1 MRVVVGLGNPGPEY
15 VWTRHNV
22 GFMVV
27 NSLSDRWGI
36 TMRRRGSALVAE
48 RLVDDDVVRLVA
60 PQTFM
65 NRSGE
70 ALHGLA
76 TLPADDRMVVVYDD
90 VDLPAGVLRIRRGG
104 GAGGHRGVAS
114 MIEHCGS
121 EFTRV
126 RVGIGRPSEGTETA
140 DFVLAEIE
148 EVGRSDWLD
157 EIERAADSLECL
169 LDEGIQ
175 TAMNRFNG
183 APAS

>member
-27 NSLSDRWGI
+27 NSLSNRWGV

-48 RLVDDDVVRLVA
+48 RRVGDELTRLIA

-76 TLPADDRMVVVYDD
+76 DLPADERLVVVYDD
-90 VDLPAGVLRIRRGG
+90 VDLPAGVLRIRRNG

-114 MIEHCGS
+114 MIEHCGPG
-121 EFTRV
+121 FTRV
-126 RVGIGRPSEGTETA
+126 RVGIGRPPEESETA

-148 EVGRSDWLD
+148 QSERSGWLD
-157 EIERAADSLECL
+157 EIERAADSVECL

-183 APAS
+183 ASAP